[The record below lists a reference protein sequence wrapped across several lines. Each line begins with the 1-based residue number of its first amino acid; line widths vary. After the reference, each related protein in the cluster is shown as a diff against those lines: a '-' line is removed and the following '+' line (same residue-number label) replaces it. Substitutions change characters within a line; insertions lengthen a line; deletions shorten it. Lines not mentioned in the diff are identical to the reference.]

1 MQTFFAPGRTEL
13 AGNHTDH
20 QNGRVLAAAVD
31 LGITAQVER
40 RADLLVRVE
49 SEGYPAF
56 EVDLTDTA
64 PRPEEIGTS
73 AALVRGVAAAMQK
86 RGGSVCGFD
95 AHLTS
100 TLPEGGGLSSS
111 AAFEIL
117 VGRIWNALCNSE
129 KFTPVELAQIGQE
142 AENLHFGKPSGL
154 MDQLACSMGGIIY
167 VDFATMEIRPIHA
180 SFEAMGCIL
189 SLTDTGGSHAG
200 LTEDYAAIP
209 ADMRSVARHFGKELL
224 SQVPEHHFLTEFTPF
239 DDRLAVLRAAHFFS
253 EQRIVPA
260 MAEALEKGDL
270 ESYIALMKGSGFSSE
285 SLLQNIRSPRGD
297 DRLEQGLKL
306 AAELLHDVGGWRVH
320 GGGFAGSVQAVVPAE
335 FFPAYRAGME
345 QRFGAG
351 KCREISIGAAAK

>member
-31 LGITAQVER
+31 LGITAQMER
-40 RADLLVRVE
+40 REDLLVQVA
-49 SEGYPAF
+49 SEGYPPF
-56 EVDLTDTA
+56 TVDLTDTT
-64 PRPEEIGTS
+64 PHTDEIGSS
-73 AALVRGVAAAMQK
+73 AALVRGVAAAIQK
-86 RGGSVCGFD
+86 RGGSICGFD

-117 VGRIWNALCNSE
+117 IGRIWNALCNSGR
-129 KFTPVELAQIGQE
+129 FTPVELAQIGQE
-142 AENLHFGKPSGL
+142 AENVHFGKPSGL

-167 VDFATMEIRPIHA
+167 VDFATMEIRPIRA

-209 ADMRSVARHFGKELL
+209 ADMRSVARHFGRELL
-224 SQVPEHHFLTEFTPF
+224 SEVTEEQFLSEFSPF
-239 DDRLAVLRAAHFFS
+239 DDRLPILRAAHFFS

-260 MAEALEKGDL
+260 MAEALEDGDP
-270 ESYIALMKGSGFSSE
+270 ETYISLMKASGFSSQ
-285 SLLQNIRSPRGD
+285 SLLRNIRSPHGD

-306 AAELLHDVGGWRVH
+306 AGELLRDVGGWRVH
-320 GGGFAGSVQAVVPAE
+320 GGGFAGSVQAVVPASL
-335 FFPAYRAGME
+335 FPVYRLGME

-351 KCREISIGAAAK
+351 KCREISISAAAE